1 MWEQVSTLFAEMG
14 WVSAVLLLVGVA
26 FASVEVFL
34 PGFGVWGITGSIC
47 VVLGIVARMIE
58 GASITQLFILI
69 FIVLIIFTLLFLLMI
84 RSARHG
90 LLSRTAIIE
99 TGVSVKETENEKD
112 ELVGKLGKT
121 TTMLRPVGKIDID
134 GVTYCALTEEGYINE
149 NVDIEVVRVEGEN
162 IFVKIFD

>member
-1 MWEQVSTLFAEMG
+1 MWEQISTLFAEMG

-90 LLSRTAIIE
+90 LLSKTAIIE

-134 GVTYCALTEEGYINE
+134 GVTYCALTEDGYINE

>member
-1 MWEQVSTLFAEMG
+1 MWEQISTLFAEMG

-134 GVTYCALTEEGYINE
+134 GVTYCALTEDGYINE